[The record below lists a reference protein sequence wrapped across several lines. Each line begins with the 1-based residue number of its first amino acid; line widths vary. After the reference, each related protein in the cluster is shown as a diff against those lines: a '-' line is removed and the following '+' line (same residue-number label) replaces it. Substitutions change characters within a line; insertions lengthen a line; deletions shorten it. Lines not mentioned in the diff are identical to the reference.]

1 MILDFFSVLSV
12 LCGYVLIKGGEAMK
26 GKFEKDEYLEALW
39 RMQENGRKT
48 MEELKNE
55 LSGDGEINTEVLDM
69 LLAED
74 MATISDDRNTIT
86 LTKNGEVYGRR
97 IIRAH
102 RLAERLMYDA
112 MGMGMDFEGA
122 ACEFEHTITDQ
133 LVNSICIMLGH
144 PEECPHGLPIP
155 QGACCKNSV
164 KTIESAV
171 NRLTDM
177 KIGQSARI
185 AYMNCGE
192 DQELHRLSGL
202 QIRPGSIV
210 KLHQTYP
217 AFVIECEGSNIAIDD
232 EIAQNICV
240 WQIAAQEPPFTS
252 IEIEKPKK
260 RSLWDIA
267 LKR

>member
-1 MILDFFSVLSV
+1 
-12 LCGYVLIKGGEAMK
+12 MK
-26 GKFEKDEYLEALW
+26 NMLEKDEYLEALW
-39 RMQENGRKT
+39 RMQENGRET
-48 MEELKNE
+48 MEGLKNE
-55 LSGDGEINTEVLDM
+55 LNGELNVEVLDM
-69 LLAED
+69 LIAED
-74 MATISDDRNTIT
+74 MVIVSDDKTAIA
-86 LTKNGEVYGRR
+86 LTKTGETYGRR

-144 PEECPHGLPIP
+144 PAECPHGLPIP
-155 QGACCKNSV
+155 QGDCCKNSV

-171 NRLTDM
+171 SRLTDM

-185 AYMNCGE
+185 AYINCGE

-202 QIRPGSIV
+202 QIRPGSII

-240 WQIAAQEPPFTS
+240 WQLGT
-252 IEIEKPKK
+252 K
-260 RSLWDIA
+260 
-267 LKR
+267 